1 VRATASAPA
10 STANLGPGYD
20 VIGMALGLRCGVTA
34 EIADQWSVEHM
45 GAHAPGPGE
54 PDAVLV
60 AAQHTVGDRPLAMTV
75 DSEIPLG
82 RGVGSSSAALVAGA
96 AAALR
101 ATDGVASPDRVFR
114 IAAQLEGHPEQ
125 VAACVY
131 GGLVLV
137 PASGLPMRLPLHPSL
152 RPVVGISEGRLST
165 TEARG
170 VVGRQQDL
178 EVVVRSLA
186 RLAALTAGLITGDAG
201 MLDAAHG
208 DEIHE
213 SPRAEIDPEVDD
225 LIKMAKRA
233 GALHAARSGAGPSV
247 VALATVETADRVAE
261 LFVERGLEVL
271 NRPVE
276 ATGLI

>member
-1 VRATASAPA
+1 MRATASAPA

-20 VIGMALGLRCGVTA
+20 VLGLALGLRCTVTA
-34 EIADQWSVEHM
+34 ETADQWSVEHT
-45 GAHAPGPGE
+45 GEHRPGQGE
-54 PDAVLV
+54 PDAVLA
-60 AAQHTVGDRPLAMTV
+60 AAQQAVGDRPLAMTV

-82 RGVGSSSAALVAGA
+82 RGLGSSSAALVAGA

-101 ATDGVASPDRVFR
+101 ATDGAVSQDRVFR
-114 IAAQLEGHPEQ
+114 IGAQLEGHPEQ

-152 RPVVGISEGRLST
+152 RPVVGIPQGRLST
-165 TEARG
+165 AEARS
-170 VVGRQQDL
+170 VVRTEQDL
-178 EVVVRSLA
+178 GVVVRSLA
-186 RLAALTAGLITGDAG
+186 RLSALTAGLITGDAG

-213 SPRAEIDPEVDD
+213 SPRAELDPEIDD
-225 LIKMAKRA
+225 LIRLAKRA

-247 VALATVETADRVAE
+247 VALATVETADRVAAM
-261 LFVERGLEVL
+261 FVERGLEVL

-276 ATGLI
+276 TTGLT

>member
-20 VIGMALGLRCGVTA
+20 VLGLALGLRCSVTA
-34 EIADQWSVEHM
+34 ETADQWAVEHI
-45 GAHAPGPGE
+45 GEHPPGPGE
-54 PDAVLV
+54 PDAVLA
-60 AAQHTVGDRPLAMTV
+60 AAQHAVGDRPLTMTV
-75 DSEIPLG
+75 DNEIPLG
-82 RGVGSSSAALVAGA
+82 KGVGSSSAALVAGA

-101 ATDGVASPDRVFR
+101 ATDGAVSPDRVFR

-152 RPVVGISEGRLST
+152 RPVVGIAQARLST

-170 VVGRQQDL
+170 VVRKEQDL
-178 EVVVRSLA
+178 DVVVRSLA
-186 RLAALTAGLITGDAG
+186 RLVALTAGLITGDAG

-225 LIKMAKRA
+225 LIRLAKRA
-233 GALHAARSGAGPSV
+233 GALHGARSGAGPSV
-247 VALATVETADRVAE
+247 VALATVESADRVAAV
-261 LFVERGLEVL
+261 FVERGLEVL

-276 ATGLI
+276 TTGLA